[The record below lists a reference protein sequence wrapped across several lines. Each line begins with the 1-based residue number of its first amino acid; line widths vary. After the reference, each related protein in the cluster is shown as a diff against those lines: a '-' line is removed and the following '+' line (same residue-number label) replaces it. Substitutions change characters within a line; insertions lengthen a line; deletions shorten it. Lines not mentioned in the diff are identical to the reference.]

1 MDTLR
6 IIEKYYKKGSKVYT
20 VYMNHVEL
28 VRKKALEIAS
38 NIKYLNPDI
47 KFIEEASMLH
57 DIGVVFTNYPKL
69 GFEGKEPYIK
79 HGVIGRELLEKEGL
93 KKHALVC
100 ERHVGVGISK
110 DDIIKENLPLP
121 LRDMI
126 PETLEEKIICIADK
140 FYSKSQNNEEK
151 TIEDIKR
158 EISRFGKDK
167 LKRLEEWLILF
178 KIYKK

>member
-1 MDTLR
+1 
-6 IIEKYYKKGSKVYT
+6 
-20 VYMNHVEL
+20 
-28 VRKKALEIAS
+28 
-38 NIKYLNPDI
+38 
-47 KFIEEASMLH
+47 
-57 DIGVVFTNYPKL
+57 
-69 GFEGKEPYIK
+69 
-79 HGVIGRELLEKEGL
+79 
-93 KKHALVC
+93 
-100 ERHVGVGISK
+100 
-110 DDIIKENLPLP
+110 
-121 LRDMI
+121 MI